1 MIDQLFEFAFN
12 HFMLVSVFV
21 FLLIAFFINE
31 NRQGGATVSPADLVK
46 LINHEE
52 AVVLDIRDRKEFK
65 EGHIVN
71 AVNIPYASMNDKIQE
86 LEKFKER
93 KLVIVCKMGQH
104 SGAIGKKLRG
114 LGFAEVQRLS
124 GGISEWRAS
133 NLPLV
138 R

>member
-1 MIDQLFEFAFN
+1 MVDQLFEFVVN
-12 HFMLVSVFV
+12 HYMLVSIFV
-21 FLLIAFFINE
+21 VLLIAVVINE
-31 NRQGGATVSPADLVK
+31 NRQGGATVTPANLVK

-52 AVVLDIRDRKEFK
+52 AVVLDIRDQKEFK

-71 AVNIPYASMNDKIQE
+71 AVNIPYASMNDSVHE

-104 SGAIGKKLRG
+104 SGAVGKKLRG

-138 R
+138 K